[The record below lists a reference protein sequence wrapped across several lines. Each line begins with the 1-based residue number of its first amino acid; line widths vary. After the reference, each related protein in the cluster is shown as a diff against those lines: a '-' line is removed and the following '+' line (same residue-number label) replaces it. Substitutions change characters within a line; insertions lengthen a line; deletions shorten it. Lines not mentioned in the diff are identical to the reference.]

1 MSAIWIMWYN
11 LLQQQN
17 GLNGRS
23 ASLLSKKVMPV
34 EIKDVLTL
42 MISFAG
48 FTVTLIGLIV
58 TIVIALNNQNKKK

>member
-1 MSAIWIMWYN
+1 M
-11 LLQQQN
+11 
-17 GLNGRS
+17 
-23 ASLLSKKVMPV
+23 

-48 FTVTLIGLIV
+48 FTVTLIGLVV

>member
-1 MSAIWIMWYN
+1 M
-11 LLQQQN
+11 
-17 GLNGRS
+17 
-23 ASLLSKKVMPV
+23 

-48 FTVTLIGLIV
+48 FTVTLIRLIV